1 MAEIRC
7 QMCGKPNPEE
17 LDVCQFCQARL
28 KPLRIDPSQQEDSD
42 TLPYWLNTSPEDEP
56 EKEVTSPEEGVE
68 EPQDWLDQI
77 RAESEIEDASFQEIE
92 SEPLPDDEES
102 VEADED
108 WIQRFRSL
116 QDGDQ
121 APEAESIEAQPEG
134 EFPSEISSEP
144 ILEEDSLG
152 EDEMGVPDWLDR
164 LQEDAGA
171 VDSDS
176 PISGDEEPASEGE
189 LPDWISEAPT
199 GETEPE
205 PVIEGM
211 EEESSDWLSE
221 LGIEGEAE
229 VPEEAEPALEGE
241 LPDWVPEAPTGET
254 EPEPV
259 IEGEGEEIPDWLSEL
274 GIEGEAEVP
283 EEAEPALEG
292 ELPDWVPEA
301 PTGEPEAELALEGM
315 EEEPSDWLSEL
326 GIEGEAGVPEE
337 AEPALE
343 GELPDWVPEA
353 PTGEPEAEPAL
364 EGMEE
369 EPSDWLSELGIEGE
383 AGVPEEAEPT
393 LEGELPDWVP
403 EAPTGE
409 PEAEPVLEGEDEEP
423 PDWLSELGIEGEVEV
438 PEEAEPTLEGEL
450 LDWVPEAPTDE
461 TEAELEQESQAEE
474 TPEWLTE
481 LSIAYDKA
489 AQEEAEPSIE
499 GELPEWLSGIAPDE
513 IDVEAELVEEIGEIP
528 DWLSDLDT
536 RAGHPAIEDE
546 IEPKWP
552 VEPEEEEL
560 EVVQGPSRPGDQF
573 PEWLSESGEAIE
585 SDREEI
591 PDLLSVPG
599 QDLDI
604 VSGEDEDLQGWLSEL
619 ESDTALSGEP
629 TPSSAFADTG
639 EDIPSWLKNLGS
651 VVTGSIEEGDTAD
664 VKESG
669 ISPFVGQDEF
679 EEDLIDAEG
688 LPEWLSPE
696 TESAED
702 REPTDESDLTPAEL
716 PGWLAAMRPVD
727 VKKPKI
733 PLDEGRVESAGPLA
747 GLRSV
752 LPAEPE
758 ITHFKKP
765 PVYSSKLQV
774 TGSQKAHADLFLEM
788 LSIDEAVEP
797 IPPSPLISPQH
808 ALRWLIAFILII
820 SIGIFV
826 IGGGEFLPLPGN
838 AAIPDTTYAASKIIS
853 AIPNQ
858 APVLLAFDYEPGITG
873 EMNAAAAALVDHL
886 MLKGARLTLVSTLP
900 TGPALAEYFIQTVQ
914 NQHDYTP
921 GLQYINLGYIPGGAA
936 GLLSFAQTPEWI
948 FPLSYNGMPP
958 WETTPLEGVNSL
970 SDFTLVVVITE
981 DPEDARVWIEQVQP
995 RIEGTPMLTV
1005 VSAQAEPLVRPY
1017 FRSDQNAQVSGIVS
1031 GLMGGAAY
1039 ELAVGRTN
1047 LGRIYWD
1054 AFSVG
1059 LIIALGAIIVGG
1071 MVNVIQMILQRH
1083 KNNSRGER
1091 S

>member
-1 MAEIRC
+1 
-7 QMCGKPNPEE
+7 
-17 LDVCQFCQARL
+17 V
-28 KPLRIDPSQQEDSD
+28 
-42 TLPYWLNTSPEDEP
+42 EP
-56 EKEVTSPEEGVE
+56 A
-68 EPQDWLDQI
+68 L
-77 RAESEIEDASFQEIE
+77 EIEI
-92 SEPLPDDEES
+92 PDWVPEAP
-102 VEADED
+102 ADE
-108 WIQRFRSL
+108 I
-116 QDGDQ
+116 
-121 APEAESIEAQPEG
+121 
-134 EFPSEISSEP
+134 
-144 ILEEDSLG
+144 
-152 EDEMGVPDWLDR
+152 
-164 LQEDAGA
+164 
-171 VDSDS
+171 
-176 PISGDEEPASEGE
+176 
-189 LPDWISEAPT
+189 
-199 GETEPE
+199 
-205 PVIEGM
+205 
-211 EEESSDWLSE
+211 
-221 LGIEGEAE
+221 
-229 VPEEAEPALEGE
+229 EAEPALEGE
-241 LPDWVPEAPTGET
+241 DEET
-254 EPEPV
+254 
-259 IEGEGEEIPDWLSEL
+259 PDWLSEL
-274 GIEGEAEVP
+274 GIEGEDEVP
-283 EEAEPALEG
+283 EEVEPALEA
-292 ELPDWVPEA
+292 EIPDWVSEA
-301 PTGEPEAELALEGM
+301 P
-315 EEEPSDWLSEL
+315 S
-326 GIEGEAGVPEE
+326 
-337 AEPALE
+337 
-343 GELPDWVPEA
+343 
-353 PTGEPEAEPAL
+353 
-364 EGMEE
+364 
-369 EPSDWLSELGIEGE
+369 
-383 AGVPEEAEPT
+383 
-393 LEGELPDWVP
+393 
-403 EAPTGE
+403 
-409 PEAEPVLEGEDEEP
+409 
-423 PDWLSELGIEGEVEV
+423 
-438 PEEAEPTLEGEL
+438 
-450 LDWVPEAPTDE
+450 DE
-461 TEAELEQESQAEE
+461 TEAELEYESQGEE

-499 GELPEWLSGIAPDE
+499 GEPPEWLSGTSPDE
-513 IDVEAELVEEIGEIP
+513 VDAEAELVGEADEIP

-536 RAGHPAIEDE
+536 RAGHPVIGDE
-546 IEPKWP
+546 IDI
-552 VEPEEEEL
+552 EPEEEKL
-560 EVVQGPSRPGDQF
+560 EAVQEPPRPGDQL
-573 PEWLSESGEAIE
+573 PEWVSDSGEVIE
-585 SDREEI
+585 PDSEEI
-591 PDLLSVPG
+591 PDLLTVPG

-604 VSGEDEDLQGWLSEL
+604 VPREDEDLQGWLSEL
-619 ESDTALSGEP
+619 EQDTALPGEP
-629 TPSSAFADTG
+629 APSTAFADTG

-651 VVTGSIEEGDTAD
+651 VVTGTVEEDDTAD

-669 ISPFVGQDEF
+669 ISPFVGQGEF
-679 EEDLIDAEG
+679 EDDFIDAEG

-702 REPTDESDLTPAEL
+702 HEPKDEADLTPAEL

-727 VKKPKI
+727 VKRPKT

-758 ITHFKKP
+758 ITRFKKP

-774 TGSQKAHADLFLEM
+774 TGSQKAHAELFHEM

-853 AIPNQ
+853 AIPNR

-900 TGPALAEYFIQTVQ
+900 TGPALAEYFIQTIQ
-914 NQHDYTP
+914 SQHDYTP

-936 GLLSFAQTPEWI
+936 GLLSFAQTPEWV
-948 FPLSYNGMPP
+948 FPLSYSGVSP
-958 WETTPLEGVNSL
+958 WETTPLEGVTSL
-970 SDFTLVVVITE
+970 SDFALVVVITE

-1059 LIIALGAIIVGG
+1059 LIIALGAILVGG
-1071 MVNVIQMILQRH
+1071 MVNVIQLLLQRYS
-1083 KNNSRGER
+1083 NNSSGER